1 MSKFKQLITS
11 AVIIGAATCWTAEAE
26 PLNSDFYSGQI
37 RLSKSFF
44 DSSAFGRDE
53 LRDAYKNGE
62 WIKLV
67 NLVLSKR
74 AAWDTYYFYLGR
86 AAEELGHKKAA
97 ITYYDLAINSD
108 RYKKCNVSSMI
119 NLCDGF
125 TFPRDAQSRRD
136 ALASKGRE
144 KTYPIGTGPTLQE
157 LITLTPKGIDEI
169 SKMPDQFN
177 FAKSKFETDEEFSKR
192 AENTPQ
198 SYFLA
203 ANLDTNRKNECES
216 TYNHATS
223 TYEII
228 ACQAFSSKIPTLT
241 KTTSGDPFTLANAFD
256 KRVIAR
262 EIHNTY
268 YLLHNQTWNATYKIT
283 REEAKK
289 IDSDLAIGIVFSK
302 KLTSS
307 ECPICKSREALDATN
322 DLVQA
327 LADFKGKPLTSNN
340 NGWRDD
346 AFKTGV
352 LVEYWNHFIK
362 PDGANKFVVFRKS
375 DLRVIYE
382 LQIAND

>member
-1 MSKFKQLITS
+1 MSKFKQLIAS
-11 AVIIGAATCWTAEAE
+11 VLIIGATTCWAAEAE
-26 PLNSDFYSGQI
+26 TLNSEFYSGQI

-108 RYKKCNVSSMI
+108 QYKKCNVSSLI

-125 TFPRDAQSRRD
+125 TFPQDAQSRRD

-144 KTYPIGTGPTLQE
+144 KIYPIGTGPTLRE
-157 LITLTPKGIDEI
+157 LIALTPKGIDEI
-169 SKMPDQFN
+169 SKMPDRIDLK
-177 FAKSKFETDEEFSKR
+177 KSKFETDEEFSKR
-192 AENTPQ
+192 AASISQ
-198 SYFLA
+198 SFFLV

-216 TYNHATS
+216 TYNHTTGA
-223 TYEII
+223 YEII
-228 ACQAFSSKIPTLT
+228 ACQAFSEKTPTLT
-241 KTTSGDPFTLANAFD
+241 QKISGDSFTLANAFD
-256 KRVIAR
+256 KRVITR

-268 YLLHNQTWNATYKIT
+268 YFLHNQSWKADYKIS
-283 REEAKK
+283 REEAKQL
-289 IDSDLAIGIVFSK
+289 DSDLAVGIVFSRK
-302 KLTSS
+302 STSS
-307 ECPICKSREALDATN
+307 ECPICRSREALDATN
-322 DLVQA
+322 DLAQA
-327 LADFKGKPLTSNN
+327 LANFNGKPLISNQ

-352 LVEYWNHFIK
+352 LVEYWNNLIK
-362 PDGANKFVVFRKS
+362 PEEPKTFVVFRKS

-382 LQIAND
+382 LQITND